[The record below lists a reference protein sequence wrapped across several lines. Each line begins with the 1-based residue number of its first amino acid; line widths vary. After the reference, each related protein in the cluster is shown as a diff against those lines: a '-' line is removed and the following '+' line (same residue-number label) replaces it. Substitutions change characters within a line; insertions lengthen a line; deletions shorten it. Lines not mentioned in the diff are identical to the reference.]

1 MTLEAC
7 VVVLDN
13 TEYSRNGDYPPN
25 RFEAQTETI
34 PIIVSSKQQLN

>member
-13 TEYSRNGDYPPN
+13 TEYSRNGDYSPN

-34 PIIVSSKQQLN
+34 SVIINTK